1 MKISRAY
8 VVNGDK
14 TTAGGRVESLP
25 LPSPWTIGNEAADI
39 SCEGDKVWCPAC
51 DSYGVTKCIPPFRPM
66 LGSDGRQINL
76 DGDLCVCKCSVPP
89 RLVARMTNYTAG
101 FNYDAILKMYGCEEW
116 LEYAGLKLSE
126 SIIKRAGGKVFQFK
140 DSETGQPLSNRK
152 VVIKKGG
159 EVSEAVTDS
168 DGKIDVMAD
177 DGQLIS
183 LFMVFTS
190 PNKLL
195 ISGGTYDR

>member
-1 MKISRAY
+1 
-8 VVNGDK
+8 
-14 TTAGGRVESLP
+14 
-25 LPSPWTIGNEAADI
+25 
-39 SCEGDKVWCPAC
+39 
-51 DSYGVTKCIPPFRPM
+51 
-66 LGSDGRQINL
+66 
-76 DGDLCVCKCSVPP
+76 
-89 RLVARMTNYTAG
+89 MTNYTAG